1 MQATTPTYTEKI
13 RSLPWSYLSNAANN
27 VFAFLTVFGTV
38 FIIFLDKLGLP
49 KGQIG
54 FILSLFPFCGLIAL
68 FAAPTI
74 AKFGLKRTFV
84 LMWGTRKVVTS
95 FLLFTPWVLSK
106 YGSGAGF
113 AYVATVILMFAI
125 CRAIGETAFYPW
137 MQEAIPDNIRGRFNS
152 INATVGNIAAL
163 GSVGIAG
170 MVIGKHAGLSAFMTL
185 IAIGVV
191 FGFISVWA
199 ATRIPGGAPVL
210 SNPDRRNHFQ
220 GMMEAASDRNF
231 RFFLAGLALLTFSTG
246 VAGFIPLYLTHEVG
260 ISSSKVVMLS
270 IAASLGALA
279 GYLWGWASDRY
290 GGKPV
295 LLLCL
300 GTSALFPILYMM
312 IPRHSGYSILIAVVI
327 MFGGGIFAAGVQTA
341 TQQIMYVNLVPPEKN
356 TRYMALYYAWM
367 GLIGGLSPIFAG
379 YLLEHTKGI
388 TGRFAVFSIDSYTP
402 LLLLSAL
409 ANIGGLLLMHSI
421 KVKGDISAG
430 RLAGMFVRG
439 NPLAAA
445 ESIVRHMLAKDEH
458 ARVSNT
464 ERMGVTGSPFPAD
477 ELLESLSD
485 PSFNVRYEAII
496 SIARTNMDPK
506 LTEALV
512 GTMQYDDPCISTAA
526 AWALGKIGDSSAIPA
541 LREILSTGFPLLKAT
556 SARSLATLG
565 DTEAIT
571 LMAESFHKEQDVT
584 LKTAYAS
591 ALGTLQAKSETP
603 HILELL
609 VIVNVELE
617 RRELA
622 SSLARM
628 MGSDRYFVRLLR
640 EVANEPGSALS
651 QEVSV
656 LTSRFKRL
664 GWFDSSLLE
673 TSNRCV
679 EALAQNNITLGAG
692 LIADISVLTLNQ
704 ISNPEQ
710 NLVVIIKECARQL
723 QAVQPLRME
732 YVLLALQALDNIA
745 ISSKSV
751 R

>member
-1 MQATTPTYTEKI
+1 
-13 RSLPWSYLSNAANN
+13 

-54 FILSLFPFCGLIAL
+54 FILSLFPFCGIIAL
-68 FAAPTI
+68 FAAPAI
-74 AKFGLKRTFV
+74 ARFGLKRTFV
-84 LMWGTRKVVTS
+84 LMWGTRKVVTA
-95 FLLFTPWVLSK
+95 FLLFTPWVLSR

-113 AYVATVILMFAI
+113 IYVAIVILLFAI

-163 GSVGIAG
+163 ASVGIAG
-170 MVIGKHAGLSAFMTL
+170 LVIGKHAGLSAFMTL
-185 IAIGVV
+185 IAVGVV

-199 ATRIPGGAPVL
+199 ATRIPGGAPVK
-210 SNPDRRNHFQ
+210 SDPDRMNHFQ
-220 GMMEAASDRNF
+220 GMIEAASDKNF
-231 RFFLAGLALLTFSTG
+231 RFFLVGLALLTFSTG

-260 ISSSKVVMLS
+260 ISSSKVVLLS
-270 IAASLGALA
+270 IAASIGAMA

-300 GTSALFPILYMM
+300 GISALFPLLYMM
-312 IPRHSGYSILIAVVI
+312 IPRHSGYSISIAILV
-327 MFGGGIFAAGVQTA
+327 MFGGGIFGAGVQTA

-379 YLLEHTKGI
+379 YLLEQTKNMS
-388 TGRFAVFSIDSYTP
+388 GRFGIFAIDSFTP
-402 LLLLSAL
+402 LLLLSVL
-409 ANIGGLLLMHSI
+409 ANIAGLLFMHRI
-421 KVKGDISAG
+421 RVKGDISAG

-458 ARVSNT
+458 ARVANT
-464 ERMGVTGSPFPAD
+464 ERMGVTGSPFPTD
-477 ELLESLSD
+477 ELLESLTD

-506 LTEALV
+506 LTDALI
-512 GTMQYDDPCISTAA
+512 GTMHQDDPCIAAAA
-526 AWALGKIGDSSAIPA
+526 AWALGKIGDKSAIPN
-541 LREILSTGFPLLKAT
+541 LRETLNSGYPLIRAV
-556 SARSLATLG
+556 SARSLATMG
-565 DTEAIT
+565 DQESVPLI
-571 LMAESFHKEQDVT
+571 AESFHREQDVT

-591 ALGTLQAKSETP
+591 SLGTLQVTSETP
-603 HILELL
+603 QILELL
-609 VIVNVELE
+609 SILERELE

-628 MGSDRYFVRLLR
+628 MGSDRYFVHLLR

-664 GWFDSSLLE
+664 GWFDGPLLE
-673 TSNRCV
+673 TSGQCV
-679 EALAQNNITLGAG
+679 EALAQNNIVLGAD
-692 LIADISVLTLNQ
+692 LIAKISILTLDQ
-704 ISNPEQ
+704 INNPDPY
-710 NLVVIIKECARQL
+710 LTMIIKECASQL
-723 QAVQPLRME
+723 ESINPPRME
-732 YVLLALQALDNIA
+732 YLLLALQALDNIA
-745 ISSKSV
+745 ISSKSS